1 MESLINAIRS
11 IPEWLSLL
19 KEFKIYNV
27 LYDKALGGKAIRLLN
42 IVLMLMLIMAIGTH
56 WVEVRASLS

>member
-42 IVLMLMLIMAIGTH
+42 IVLMLMLIMTIGTH
-56 WVEVRASLS
+56 WVEMRASLS